1 MGYRLIPLVDAA
13 QGGDLLSRIKGVR
26 KKLSQELGFLVDS
39 VHIRD
44 NLVLGPNKYR
54 ISIHGVAMGEGEV
67 IPDRELAINPGQ
79 VFGDIDGIPTKDP
92 TFGLD
97 ALWIDPSQRDAAQTA
112 GYTVVDSS
120 TVIATHLS
128 QLLKN

>member
-1 MGYRLIPLVDAA
+1 MLSSAGKRISLDQIGLEVGYRLIPLVDES

-44 NLVLGPNKYR
+44 NLDLGPNKYR
-54 ISIHGVAMGEGEV
+54 ISIHGVNMGEGEV

-79 VFGDIDGIPTKDP
+79 VFGDVDGIPLGSNLRP
-92 TFGLD
+92 
-97 ALWIDPSQRDAAQTA
+97 
-112 GYTVVDSS
+112 
-120 TVIATHLS
+120 
-128 QLLKN
+128 